1 MIDRFLKYSL
11 QHGKKI
17 KAMWLEGDELK
28 QGNIT
33 VKEIKNDV
41 VYYTSSKSKT
51 LKAINKQQLLSLGY
65 ARGDSGENI

>member
-17 KAMWLEGDELK
+17 KAMWLEGDEIK

-51 LKAINKQQLLSLGY
+51 PKTINKQQLLSLGY
-65 ARGDSGENI
+65 ARGDSGETI